1 LITDKCMKTFTCFSS
16 HSKNKLHHYVNY
28 ITNYDIQEEKKL
40 FSTTSNANNRCI
52 GLIFFLIRGD
62 NFIDHKNNFEQYH

>member
-16 HSKNKLHHYVNY
+16 HSKNKLHHYVN
-28 ITNYDIQEEKKL
+28 NYDIQERKKL
-40 FSTTSNANNRCI
+40 FTTTSNANNRCI